1 MKKAVLTLVAAAV
14 LTLSAAA
21 GSALASA
28 GVSCSTDTSAEV
40 AAASVTN
47 RGFAWSSPA
56 QPNPLW
62 TVDMPDLSES
72 VDLYAADDAGARAAA
87 KAFLDG
93 QVATLNCAG
102 TPAAP
107 APTVTPPVTPPTGNT
122 PPTPAAPTASWTTQ
136 ASDLAASATVT
147 YVGNSWGPVPVYRVS
162 VPSLSLTID
171 VNANSEGEARTAAIP
186 TIASM
191 LARSGAAP
199 DPTVAAAPPATAPA
213 PAADPAPAATTA
225 PTVVGDASQAALDT
239 SLASGADPAFAAL
252 AARSAGQN
260 ALYGLSLAA

>member
-1 MKKAVLTLVAAAV
+1 VKKAVLTFAAAAV
-14 LTLSAAA
+14 LTLSAAT

-62 TVDMPDLSES
+62 TVSLDDLNST
-72 VDLYAADDAGARAAA
+72 VDVYAADESGARAAA
-87 KAFLDG
+87 KSYLDG
-93 QVATLNCAG
+93 QVAALNCAG
-102 TPAAP
+102 TPAP
-107 APTVTPPVTPPTGNT
+107 APTATPPTGDT
-122 PPTPAAPTASWTTQ
+122 PPNGTTTTPAAPTASWTAQ
-136 ASDLAASATVT
+136 ASDLAASASVT

-162 VPSLSLTID
+162 VSSLNLTLD

-213 PAADPAPAATTA
+213 ADPAPAATTA

-239 SLASGADPAFAAL
+239 SIASGADPALAAL
-252 AARSAGQN
+252 AARSAGEN
-260 ALYGLSLAA
+260 ALYGLAA